1 MNRANLEKCSH
12 RRLWHVYPALIPGTN
27 PCATFPTAFKRGTSQ
42 AMWCHFH
49 LSNPSFVLSSQLLV
63 PASLPPTPLL
73 RPSYVSLSPP
83 CPACS
88 NL

>member
-1 MNRANLEKCSH
+1 
-12 RRLWHVYPALIPGTN
+12 
-27 PCATFPTAFKRGTSQ
+27 
-42 AMWCHFH
+42 MWCHFH

-73 RPSYVSLSPP
+73 RPSYVSLSLP
-83 CPACS
+83 CLACS